1 MAELEPAQYG
11 RADFLAFCRS
21 SLPDSEAE
29 TLLTKYRSRRPEW
42 RPSLPLKGW
51 GLVDV

>member
-11 RADFLAFCRS
+11 RADFLAFSKLS
-21 SLPDSEAE
+21 SGLEPE
-29 TLLTKYRSRRPEW
+29 TLLTKYRSRRFEW